1 MTLYRNH
8 DAELHSLNIIYAD
21 RECPAMSFFINKI
34 MQYTSLLL
42 CLFATSVDAQE
53 LNIKNIVLVHGAFAD
68 GSSWSAV
75 TALLQAKG
83 YTVTAVQNP
92 LTSLTDDVAATER
105 VLQRQ
110 HGDVLLVGHSW
121 GGAVITQAG
130 NAENVKGLVY
140 LSALVPDSG
149 ESVSDTLTR
158 LNAPMNGLQADKNGL
173 IWLDNPEMFHNVMA
187 NDLPEPQARL
197 LAAAQQ
203 PIAAKAFSE
212 KVNLAAW
219 HNKPSWYLLT
229 ENDNALKP
237 AVQNLLAREAGA
249 NIIRV
254 PSSHMSMVS
263 HPQDVAALI
272 DKAAHN
278 IKQ

>member
-1 MTLYRNH
+1 
-8 DAELHSLNIIYAD
+8 
-21 RECPAMSFFINKI
+21 MSFFINKI
-34 MQYTSLLL
+34 MRHASFLL
-42 CLFATSVDAQE
+42 CLIFATSAGAQE
-53 LNIKNIVLVHGAFAD
+53 SIIKNIVLVHGAFTD

-83 YTVTAVQNP
+83 YNVTAVQNP
-92 LTSLTDDVAATER
+92 LTSLNDDVAATER

-149 ESVSDTLTR
+149 ESVTDTLTR
-158 LNAPMNGLQADKNGL
+158 LNAPMSGMQPDNNGL
-173 IWLDNPEMFHNVMA
+173 IWLDNPEIFQNVMA

-203 PIAAKAFSE
+203 PIAAKAFNE
-212 KVNLAAW
+212 KVNHAAW
-219 HNKPSWYLLT
+219 RNKPSWYLVT
-229 ENDNALKP
+229 ENDNALNP

-249 NIIRV
+249 NITHL

-263 HPQDVAALI
+263 HPKDVAALI

-278 IKQ
+278 LKQ